1 MKWTWFGWQGLSFPV
16 PEDWN
21 LSKISGDARSGLV
34 RLDDGEI
41 VRVEAEWRE
50 VEGGKIPGVT
60 ALVDRY
66 VEGLTKK
73 ASKAGS
79 RLEVRRRIPLLPEG
93 SLPDKE
99 WEVFSWRAEGRAYNL
114 AWRCRTCGRI
124 GLVRVFAK
132 GSEDIGRY
140 AGRVFSGVE
149 DHPID
154 GLRLWGVYGMV
165 VRVPE
170 EFRLEEYSLRTGH
183 IRLVFREGDRSL
195 AVERVGLADI
205 MLRGRTLKEWF
216 LGFFDKILRDFERPS
231 FEGTSFLGH
240 PGIRVFAPP
249 KKVWK
254 RPLFPTFNRVRRS
267 RFLRGCVW
275 HCMDTNTIWAVTGTA
290 KERGD
295 LFVEEIVR
303 DVSCHQNPAHQPG
316 GNAPIPA
323 GA

>member
-1 MKWTWFGWQGLSFPV
+1 MKWNLFGWQGLSFPV

-21 LSKISGDARSGLV
+21 LSKITGDARSGSV

-41 VRVEAEWRE
+41 VRVEAEWRDT
-50 VEGGKIPGVT
+50 EGRAPGVT

-73 ASKAGS
+73 AAKAGR
-79 RLEVRRRIPLLPEG
+79 RLEVRRRVRLLPEG

-99 WEVFSWRAEGRAYNL
+99 WEIFSWRAEGRVYNL

-124 GLVRVFAK
+124 GLVRVFAR

-140 AGRVFSGVE
+140 AGQVFGGLE
-149 DHPID
+149 DHPVD
-154 GLRLWGVYGMV
+154 GRQLWGVYGMV
-165 VRVPE
+165 VRVSE
-170 EFRLEEYSLRTGH
+170 GFRLEEHNLRTGH
-183 IRLVFREGDRSL
+183 IRLVFREGNREL

-216 LGFFDKILRDFERPS
+216 LGFFDKVLRDFEAPS

-240 PGIRVFAPP
+240 PGVRVFAPP
-249 KKVWK
+249 KKLWK
-254 RPLFPTFNRVRRS
+254 RPLFPTLNRVRRS

-275 HCMDTNTIWAVTGTA
+275 HCADMNTIWAITTTSRDQ
-290 KERGD
+290 ED
-295 LFVEEIVR
+295 LFVEEVVQN
-303 DVSCHQNPAHQPG
+303 VSCHQGQAHQPG
-316 GNAPIPA
+316 GDAQVPSDS
-323 GA
+323 